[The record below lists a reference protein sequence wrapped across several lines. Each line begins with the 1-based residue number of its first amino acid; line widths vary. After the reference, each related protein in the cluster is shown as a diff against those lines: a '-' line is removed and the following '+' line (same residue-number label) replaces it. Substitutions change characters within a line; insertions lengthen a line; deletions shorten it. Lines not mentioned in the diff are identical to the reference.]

1 MKRFIVTKQ
10 QLVEYVEKKRTDK
23 VFFDIVEHL
32 HRNSK
37 LLKENMSYKKANQS
51 VIDDYNRKNM
61 ITPKVQEMLIA
72 SKIINENNEIL

>member
-10 QLVEYVEKKRTDK
+10 QLVEYVEKKKTDK

-32 HRNSK
+32 HRNTK
-37 LLKENMSYKKANQS
+37 LLKENVSHKKANQS
-51 VIDDYNRKNM
+51 IIDDYNRKNM
-61 ITPKVQEMLIA
+61 ITPKVQEMLIT